1 MGESTISF
9 MKIMRLYLTFSV
21 HFYRFRENSYMTSKR
36 MLKKK
41 ISSVV
46 NNIIEECYS
55 IQILGQGKVNNE
67 TNEIIDEAVEIFDDM
82 LSRVNAARS
91 IEDKKELR
99 KHFESINTD
108 FEKES
113 LSLMGKM
120 DKL

>member
-1 MGESTISF
+1 
-9 MKIMRLYLTFSV
+9 
-21 HFYRFRENSYMTSKR
+21 